1 MNERI
6 LIGGDMPVR
15 RLGFGAMRLCG
26 HNVWGEPADPAAA
39 RALLRAA
46 LESGVELIDTSDAY
60 GPRVNEEQ
68 IREALAPYPSEL
80 HVATKGGFTR
90 PSAGSWVP
98 NGRPEHLRAA
108 CEASLQRLG
117 LERIDLYQLHVPDP
131 KVPFEES
138 VGALAELRAEGKIAH
153 VGLSNVDLDQLRA
166 AREIVP
172 IASVQNEYNVGN
184 RASDDVL
191 DVCELDGIAFL
202 PYFPID
208 AGDLAKAG
216 GTLGRVAK
224 AHGVS
229 QAQIALAWL
238 LRRSPVMLPIPGTAS
253 REHLAE
259 NMAAARIELTDEE
272 FASFG

>member
-1 MNERI
+1 MNDRL
-6 LIGGDMPVR
+6 LIGVDLPVR

-39 RALLRAA
+39 RALLREVLA
-46 LESGVELIDTSDAY
+46 SGVELIDTSDAY

-68 IREALAPYPSEL
+68 IREALAPYPAGL
-80 HVATKGGFTR
+80 HIATKGGFTR

-108 CEASLQRLG
+108 CEGSLQRLG
-117 LERIDLYQLHVPDP
+117 LECIELYQLHVPDP

-138 VGALAELRAEGKIAH
+138 VGALAELRVEGKIRH

-224 AHGVS
+224 AHCAS
-229 QAQIALAWL
+229 QAQVALAWL
-238 LRRSPVMLPIPGTAS
+238 LRRSPVMLPIPGTSS
-253 REHLAE
+253 RAHLAE
-259 NMAAARIELTDEE
+259 NMAAAQIELTDEE